1 MARRVSPLLESA
13 HRAVAAALERLGRPL
28 SAVDATA
35 GNGHDT
41 LFLARCVGEE
51 GLVLACDV
59 QQVALDATRARLEAA
74 GLAGRVRL
82 VLGGHEHLGRWLDA
96 AAPDGPAPSP
106 LSGVAAAMFN
116 LGFLPGSDKRVVTR
130 PDTTL
135 AALEALLPRLAP
147 GGVISLHLYTGHGG
161 GAEEAAAVL
170 SRAAALPA
178 AAWAVLQSHEANR
191 ERAREYLL
199 LLERL

>member
-1 MARRVSPLLESA
+1 MARRVSPLLEWA
-13 HRAVAAALERLGRPL
+13 HRAVAAALERAARPL
-28 SAVDATA
+28 LAVDATA

-41 LFLARCVGEE
+41 LFLARCVGED

-59 QQVALDATRARLEAA
+59 QRAALEATRARLEAA

-82 VLGGHEHLGRWLDA
+82 ALEGHEHLARLLA
-96 AAPDGPAPSP
+96 APAPDGSAPDA

-135 AALEALLPRLAP
+135 AALDGLLPRIAP
-147 GGVISLHLYTGHGG
+147 GGVISLHLYTGHDG
-161 GAEEAAAVL
+161 GAEEASAVL
-170 SRAAALPA
+170 SRAASLPA
-178 AAWAVLQSHEANR
+178 AAWSVLQSRVANR

>member
-1 MARRVSPLLESA
+1 MARRVSALLEAA
-13 HRAVAAALERLGRPL
+13 HRAVEAALERAARPL
-28 SAVDATA
+28 LAVDATA

-41 LFLARCVGEE
+41 LFLARRVGEN

-59 QQVALDATRARLEAA
+59 QRAALEATRARLETA
-74 GLAGRVRL
+74 GL
-82 VLGGHEHLGRWLDA
+82 GHEHLARLLAVLVPDRS
-96 AAPDGPAPSP
+96 APDALP
-106 LSGVAAAMFN
+106 GVAAAMFN

-135 AALEALLPRLAP
+135 AALDGLLPHITP
-147 GGVISLHLYTGHGG
+147 GGVISLHLYTGHDG

-170 SRAAALPA
+170 SRAARLPST
-178 AAWAVLQSHEANR
+178 AWSVLQSHVSNR
-191 ERAREYLL
+191 ERPREYLL

>member
-1 MARRVSPLLESA
+1 MARRVSALLEAA
-13 HRAVAAALERLGRPL
+13 HRAVEAALERAARPL
-28 SAVDATA
+28 LAVDATA

-41 LFLARCVGEE
+41 LFLARRVGEN

-59 QQVALDATRARLEAA
+59 QRAALEATRARLETA
-74 GLAGRVRL
+74 GLAGRARL
-82 VLGGHEHLGRWLDA
+82 ALEGHEHLARLLAVLVPDRS
-96 AAPDGPAPSP
+96 APDALP
-106 LSGVAAAMFN
+106 GVAAAMFN

-135 AALEALLPRLAP
+135 AALDGLLPHITP
-147 GGVISLHLYTGHGG
+147 GGVISLHLYTGHDG

-170 SRAAALPA
+170 SRAARLPST
-178 AAWAVLQSHEANR
+178 AWSVLQSHVSNR
-191 ERAREYLL
+191 ERPREYLL

>member
-1 MARRVSPLLESA
+1 MGGQGV
-13 HRAVAAALERLGRPL
+13 
-28 SAVDATA
+28 
-35 GNGHDT
+35 
-41 LFLARCVGEE
+41 
-51 GLVLACDV
+51 VLACDV
-59 QQVALDATRARLEAA
+59 QQAALDATRARLEAA
-74 GLAGRVRL
+74 GLADGVRL
-82 VLGGHEHLGRWLDA
+82 VLGGHEHLDHWLDA
-96 AAPDGPAPSP
+96 AALDSPAPAP

-116 LGFLPGSDKRVVTR
+116 LGFLPGSDKRVITR

-147 GGVISLHLYTGHGG
+147 GGVISLHLYTGHNG

-170 SRAAALPA
+170 SRVAALPA